1 MNNDASTDLIK
12 IIATSSIAD
21 LAKAIENYTSP
32 NRSIPLMVAVIASPG
47 TGKTWAINWLILSSP
62 MLAHTGKRGLLYIE
76 IFGDST
82 RLSVAR
88 LIIFKLTG
96 QKYRKNVF
104 TSELRVNVFE
114 ALKRNDIRCLYF
126 DESDR
131 LDYET
136 LDFIR
141 SISDDGH
148 TSTVLSGTTDLKQ
161 LIESHPQV
169 KDRTQFIEFKPLGE
183 KEIIE
188 MLLPNLNLQI
198 QGWFFNQ
205 NNPQHVALGKQLWKQ
220 TAPSIRKLVTIFES
234 ALIDADK
241 VRAVENT
248 VATLQEITA
257 DGLDHLGKVHSK
269 NSKMAIKNSNLDA
282 FTHFELEAMIRFLN
296 KQ

>member
-248 VATLQEITA
+248 DATLQEITA
-257 DGLDHLGKVHSK
+257 DALDHLGKVHSK